1 VSENDNKIFV
11 KYGEEAQ
18 ITGKY
23 DPIPFPNNATIM
35 DKVTVT
41 RI

>member
-1 VSENDNKIFV
+1 VSENGNKIFE
-11 KYGEEAQ
+11 KYEQEAS